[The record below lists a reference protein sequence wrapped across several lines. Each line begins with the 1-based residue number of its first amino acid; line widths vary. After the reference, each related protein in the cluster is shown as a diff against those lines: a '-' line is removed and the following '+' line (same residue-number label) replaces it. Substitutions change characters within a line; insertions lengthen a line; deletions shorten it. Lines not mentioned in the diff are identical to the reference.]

1 MRHPRIT
8 DYQTQPGVYDLAAYY
23 ADLDTFYAYELAVA

>member
-1 MRHPRIT
+1 MPHPRIA
-8 DYQTQPGVYDLAAYY
+8 DYETLPGVFDLAMYY

>member
-8 DYQTQPGVYDLAAYY
+8 DYETQPGVYDLTAYY
-23 ADLDTFYAYELAVA
+23 ADLDAFYAHELAVA